1 VNPGM
6 KLILAAG
13 ILFIGLDVYS
23 RWQGTTL
30 KVDLLKP
37 NQIGAAIAGA
47 QVAAAKGTVQGATGG

>member
-1 VNPGM
+1 MNAGM

-13 ILFIGLDVYS
+13 ILFIGLDIFG
-23 RWQGTTL
+23 RWTGQAL

-37 NQIGAAIAGA
+37 NQVGGAIAGA